1 MVQMSEPADRPLTP
15 LSTPEQLLNR
25 DSRGSRSEVENG
37 GERRDRRR
45 GRLPADLQ
53 LCVDTESDPSESRRK
68 PASLRVK
75 PVEQLSPM
83 LSTSDIETK
92 FERKKQPSQLSKTN
106 THYHKLFKDVSKD
119 ELLKQSYTCALQKD
133 MLYQGKMFVSDN
145 WICFHSKV
153 FGRDTKISIPVMSVT
168 FIKKTKTALLVPNAL
183 VIETTSDQHVFVS
196 FLSRN
201 TTYKL
206 LKSICVHPEVEKT
219 CNSPILSSCENSFRV
234 SCSSSL
240 PLDFSGDF
248 SDLDGVVQQRRQ
260 EMMES
265 SSSDSQTPDY
275 DKITDFSGLPDSFLS
290 AVKSGEVSV
299 HADIHLQTP
308 GQKHRAA
315 LNNGS
320 AKPTRVVTLKEK
332 STQPKSLQA
341 ILLIYLVLVS
351 VLVLSSC
358 YMAFKIV
365 ALEHRLNSL
374 VSIGEHIR
382 NENAVSHR
390 SQDEVNAEV
399 YGELSTNLFRLE
411 KVCLILIN
419 CPRMSLIFY
428 DQKILQL
435 YFVDFQKCDCT
446 IESNLARIPS
456 ANMEEAGFMIY
467 TAASHQVAN
476 KLLWLHY
483 WEAVMSSIFIDS
495 NHRPASVDQDADSL
509 ATRKKEQEAG
519 DNGCAGCQQ
528 RYRVPRVKRHHGRTG
543 TVPSFVHGEQQAR
556 VPQEDPGQQ
565 AGGQAPVQLLPQHTP
580 STVSG
585 PVWTPLLF
593 LLLQQ
598 DSQYMLLFYCS
609 NGPQKCSACI
619 KEDIFEDPTSI
630 LKQGCAFPDN
640 AVRREVENLSAV
652 CINENCTWK
661 GSIKE
666 YELNHEGKCEFM
678 IIPCPSCKERIRF
691 NEQERHNEREC
702 PERTLN
708 CKYCKEPFHFKN
720 IKAHDEICPKYPMIC
735 EGCAKKK
742 IPREKYVDHIKFC
755 SKFRTPCRF
764 HVVGC
769 DISVEKEK
777 IHDHERAYAYE
788 HLNLLLHYIMGM
800 KVSMEGLQPQGLE
813 VAGHKLVELQQ
824 SLRELEAR
832 VSQLITT
839 SSGPPV
845 QGAAAS
851 SSSSSSGPPGPPAS
865 APLPPPPTLAPTLS
879 VSTSFTPLPSSVGAA
894 LELQLHSEKTK
905 VAELGRRCT
914 ELEVKSGTFENVV
927 CVLNREVERFAT
939 TMEASNRQHKLDQ
952 DKIEALSNKVRQL
965 ERTVGLKDLTV
976 AEMEGRLREM
986 SATTFDGVFVWRISD
1001 FAKKRQDAI
1010 AGRAPA
1016 MFSPAFYTNKYG
1028 YKMCLRI
1035 YLNGDGTG
1043 RGSHLSLF
1051 FVVMRGLSD
1060 ALLKWPFNQKVTL
1073 MLLDQSNREHII
1085 DAFRPDV
1092 TSSSFQRPVSE
1103 MNIASGCPL
1112 FCPLSKL
1119 DAKNSYIRDDTI
1131 FIKAIVDLTGL

>member
-1 MVQMSEPADRPLTP
+1 MATQEPSP
-15 LSTPEQLLNR
+15 
-25 DSRGSRSEVENG
+25 
-37 GERRDRRR
+37 
-45 GRLPADLQ
+45 
-53 LCVDTESDPSESRRK
+53 PSS
-68 PASLRVK
+68 
-75 PVEQLSPM
+75 
-83 LSTSDIETK
+83 
-92 FERKKQPSQLSKTN
+92 
-106 THYHKLFKDVSKD
+106 
-119 ELLKQSYTCALQKD
+119 
-133 MLYQGKMFVSDN
+133 
-145 WICFHSKV
+145 
-153 FGRDTKISIPVMSVT
+153 
-168 FIKKTKTALLVPNAL
+168 
-183 VIETTSDQHVFVS
+183 
-196 FLSRN
+196 
-201 TTYKL
+201 
-206 LKSICVHPEVEKT
+206 
-219 CNSPILSSCENSFRV
+219 
-234 SCSSSL
+234 
-240 PLDFSGDF
+240 
-248 SDLDGVVQQRRQ
+248 
-260 EMMES
+260 MES
-265 SSSDSQTPDY
+265 N
-275 DKITDFSGLPDSFLS
+275 K
-290 AVKSGEVSV
+290 
-299 HADIHLQTP
+299 P
-308 GQKHRAA
+308 GF
-315 LNNGS
+315 
-320 AKPTRVVTLKEK
+320 
-332 STQPKSLQA
+332 PK
-341 ILLIYLVLVS
+341 
-351 VLVLSSC
+351 
-358 YMAFKIV
+358 
-365 ALEHRLNSL
+365 
-374 VSIGEHIR
+374 
-382 NENAVSHR
+382 
-390 SQDEVNAEV
+390 
-399 YGELSTNLFRLE
+399 
-411 KVCLILIN
+411 
-419 CPRMSLIFY
+419 
-428 DQKILQL
+428 KIL
-435 YFVDFQKCDCT
+435 
-446 IESNLARIPS
+446 
-456 ANMEEAGFMIY
+456 G
-467 TAASHQVAN
+467 N
-476 KLLWLHY
+476 KLEDKHLCNCCHNILR
-483 WEAVMSSIFIDS
+483 
-495 NHRPASVDQDADSL
+495 RP
-509 ATRKKEQEAG
+509 
-519 DNGCAGCQQ
+519 
-528 RYRVPRVKRHHGRTG
+528 
-543 TVPSFVHGEQQAR
+543 FQA
-556 VPQEDPGQQ
+556 
-565 AGGQAPVQLLPQHTP
+565 H
-580 STVSG
+580 
-585 PVWTPLLF
+585 
-593 LLLQQ
+593 
-598 DSQYMLLFYCS
+598 

-619 KEDIFEDPTSI
+619 KEDIFEEPTSL

-652 CINENCTWK
+652 CIHENCTWK
-661 GSIKE
+661 GSIKD

-678 IIPCPSCKERIRF
+678 ILPCPSCKERIRF

-769 DISVEKEK
+769 DMSVEKEK
-777 IHDHERAYAYE
+777 IHDHERTYAYE

-813 VAGHKLVELQQ
+813 VAGHKLLELQQ

-832 VSQLITT
+832 VSQLSTILWASRAG
-839 SSGPPV
+839 SSRRHCLHLILQLRPPWSTHF
-845 QGAAAS
+845 S
-851 SSSSSSGPPGPPAS
+851 SSPSPSHPGSHSLRLYLLHPPAQLGGCGAG
-865 APLPPPPTLAPTLS
+865 APAPQREDQS
-879 VSTSFTPLPSSVGAA
+879 GGVGSQVYGA
-894 LELQLHSEKTK
+894 
-905 VAELGRRCT
+905 
-914 ELEVKSGTFENVV
+914 
-927 CVLNREVERFAT
+927 REVERFAT

-1016 MFSPAFYTNKYG
+1016 MFSPAFYTSKYG